1 MRPKRIRDKL
11 VSPMLLAT
19 ALVLSAGP
27 AKAQTEPAGSETN
40 FLYILDASNSMWG
53 QVNDVAKIDIARR
66 VLKDSLSTLPKGVT
80 PGLMIY
86 GHRRKGDCSDVELV
100 APLGTASPAQMAA
113 VIQDIS
119 PRGKTPIATSL
130 EQAGRAF
137 DGRLEE
143 NNSILLI
150 SDGIETCGGDP
161 SAVAAELAKRGIN
174 LRINVVGFDVDAKAR
189 AQLQRI
195 AEAGNGR
202 YFDARSAA
210 DFEIAVAQVQKQT
223 EKPAPPPKPAPKE
236 PEVYFQDDFDGDSL
250 SSDWEV
256 INPVPENYL
265 VEDGL
270 MTIVARDGTPT
281 SLVGGANI
289 LRLKRPVPKGDWTV
303 TVRILIEP
311 QTMGEEFRLGIAR
324 DDQNGIFANMRI
336 STENYVRSEIR
347 LRGGKLAKGKATGFE
362 RMLYYV
368 DSRNLQG
375 RGRFFGQNIA
385 AVQLRLKKKGRKY
398 TAMMRLE
405 PRQGARAAPD
415 PNWQEA
421 QSLSSLKLPGDAFYL
436 IFGGKAS
443 SYLPANGEGLVQI
456 DWIRIE
462 TP

>member
-1 MRPKRIRDKL
+1 MRLRRNWI
-11 VSPMLLAT
+11 SPILLAMAFVGAVGT
-19 ALVLSAGP
+19 
-27 AKAQTEPAGSETN
+27 AKAGKDLAKSEMN

-53 QVNDVAKIDIARR
+53 QINGEAKIDIARR
-66 VLKDSLSTLPKGVT
+66 VLKDSLSTLPNEVK
-80 PGLMIY
+80 PGLMVY
-86 GHRRKGDCSDVELV
+86 GHRKKGDCSDVQLV
-100 APLGTASPAQMAA
+100 APLGTASPAQLSV

-119 PRGKTPIATSL
+119 PKGKTPIAASL
-130 EQAGRAF
+130 EEAGKAF

-195 AEAGNGR
+195 AEAGNGQ

-210 DFEIAVAQVQKQT
+210 DFEIAVARVQKQT
-223 EKPAPPPKPAPKE
+223 EKPVPPPKPAPKE
-236 PEVYFQDDFDGDSL
+236 PEVYFQDEFDGGSL
-250 SSDWEV
+250 SSDWEI
-256 INPVPENYL
+256 INPDPENAF

-270 MTIVARDGTPT
+270 MNIVARDGTPT

-311 QTMGEEFRLGIAR
+311 QTMGEEFRFGIAK
-324 DDQNGIFANMRI
+324 DDQNGIFAIMRLN
-336 STENYVRSEIR
+336 TENYVRSELR
-347 LRGGKLAKGKATGFE
+347 LRGEKLSKGKASRFE

-368 DSRNLQG
+368 DSRNIQN

-405 PRQGARAAPD
+405 PRQGAGAAPD
-415 PNWQEA
+415 PNWQEV

-436 IFGGKAS
+436 VFGGKAS
-443 SYLPANGEGLVQI
+443 SYLPGNGEGLAQI